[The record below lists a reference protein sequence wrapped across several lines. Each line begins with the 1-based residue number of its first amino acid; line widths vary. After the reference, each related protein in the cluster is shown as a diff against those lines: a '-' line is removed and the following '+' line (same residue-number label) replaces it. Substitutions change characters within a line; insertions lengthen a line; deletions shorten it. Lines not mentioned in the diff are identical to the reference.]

1 MLSSKE
7 TMEGAGANNKAN
19 KQFDDLEGAE
29 EPQIFSLAV
38 CRLDLSNMQT
48 YLRKIFVFT
57 HSGLRKHNPISEKYL
72 T

>member
-38 CRLDLSNMQT
+38 CRLDLSNM
-48 YLRKIFVFT
+48 
-57 HSGLRKHNPISEKYL
+57 
-72 T
+72 